1 MTTFTLMYTNPL
13 KIFQNWNINSL
24 KSKFEVLVQWSTECN
39 CKDVVTEIL
48 FELASLH
55 VVDIIYKYEFIYRT
69 CKKNLKE

>member
-1 MTTFTLMYTNPL
+1 MTPLTLMYTNPL

-24 KSKFEVLVQWSTECN
+24 KREVSEVLAQWSNECN

-55 VVDIIYKYEFIYRT
+55 VVDIIYKYEFVYRT
-69 CKKNLKE
+69 CI